1 MCTSLHQERLG
12 RRSQA
17 ATLWQPVWDPALD
30 AKTSIFNEDWARKA
44 SFLLLLILQI
54 RIGHLLCA
62 SHDFRAMDKID
73 KNLSFCGANVSKV
86 GFLK

>member
-1 MCTSLHQERLG
+1 M
-12 RRSQA
+12 
-17 ATLWQPVWDPALD
+17 
-30 AKTSIFNEDWARKA
+30 KA
-44 SFLLLLILQI
+44 NFLLLLILQV

-62 SHDFRAMDKID
+62 SHDFKAMDKID